1 MDRGRRTQLSPNE
14 ASTLERIMSGVDQD
28 NFRVSDLAQLVTLQL
43 IEPDNGVWL
52 LTEMGV
58 QHLARERKL
67 AE

>member
-1 MDRGRRTQLSPNE
+1 MDRGLGVQLSPNE
-14 ASTLERIMSGVDQD
+14 TSTLERIMWGVDQD
-28 NFRVSDLAQLVTLQL
+28 DLRVSDLAQLVSLQL

-58 QHLARERKL
+58 QLLARNRER